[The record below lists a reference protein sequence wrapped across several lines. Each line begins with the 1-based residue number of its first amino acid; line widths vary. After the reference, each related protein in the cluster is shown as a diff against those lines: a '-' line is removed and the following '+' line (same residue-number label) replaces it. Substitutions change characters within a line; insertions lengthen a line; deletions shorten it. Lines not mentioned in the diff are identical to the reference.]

1 MWQFNFLLRKTKWL
15 GLNKAR
21 GKYQGVKIIQVSV
34 SLCLSES
41 WENVV
46 KVKFNSTR
54 LPQDWKA
61 GETTGDSDTDQR
73 IFNKL
78 KKKVNKL

>member
-21 GKYQGVKIIQVSV
+21 EKYQGVKIIQVSV
-34 SLCLSES
+34 SLCLSER

-54 LPQDWKA
+54 LP
-61 GETTGDSDTDQR
+61 
-73 IFNKL
+73 
-78 KKKVNKL
+78 